1 MTPND
6 DQPPAVT
13 RGRLARLP
21 VIGRVIAS
29 PAFASADFR
38 QLWIASAFNAAG
50 FSGEQLILGLL
61 VFRITGS
68 TAWVGASLALYAL
81 PMLVFGILSGIITD
95 WLDRRTLLRVLDFL
109 IALNLT
115 LFAGLIAMGFTEL
128 WLILVFAVVAGSL
141 RAINQPARM
150 SYAYDIVGGAQVV
163 AGLGLLNLGTRIGQ
177 LAGALTAGVVM
188 QRLGTPMAFMVL
200 AGAHAAALAWLMRLR
215 SAGDSAPTER
225 APIAQNMREFL
236 AELRDNRSLLT
247 LVLVTAAVEVF
258 GFSFH
263 TILPE
268 LATNRFDVGAEG
280 LGLMHSA
287 GAVGGIAASL
297 VLAGMT
303 GSTRRGLV
311 FLAAIYGLGTS
322 LILLSAAGLFA
333 LALLA
338 LLLVAVLATV
348 SDVLTQSMM
357 QLSVP
362 NRLRGRAMG
371 SWVLA
376 VGASPLGHLQMGV
389 LAVTLGVGG
398 ALLINGGALIAVA
411 ILATVAAPRLLRL

>member
-13 RGRLARLP
+13 RGRLARLR

-29 PAFASADFR
+29 PAFASDDFR
-38 QLWIASAFNAAG
+38 RLWIASALNAAG

-115 LFAGLIAMGFTEL
+115 LFAGLIAMGFTDL

-150 SYAYDIVGGAQVV
+150 SYAYDIVGGSQVV
-163 AGLGLLNLGTRIGQ
+163 AGLGLLHLGTRVGQ
-177 LAGALTAGVVM
+177 LIGALAAGVVM
-188 QRLGTPMAFMVL
+188 QRLGTPL
-200 AGAHAAALAWLMRLR
+200 ALMILTAAHVVALAWLMRLR

-225 APIAQNMREFL
+225 APIGQNMREFMS
-236 AELRDNRSLLT
+236 ELRNNRSLLM
-247 LVLVTAAVEVF
+247 LVVVTAAVEVF
-258 GFSFH
+258 GFSFY

-268 LATNRFDVGAEG
+268 LATNRFGVGAEG

-287 GAVGGIAASL
+287 GAIGGIAASL

-303 GSTRRGLV
+303 GSTRRGLL
-311 FLAAIYGLGTS
+311 FLAVIYGLGAS

-338 LLLVAVLATV
+338 LLLVAVLATG

-362 NRLRGRAMG
+362 NKLRGRAMG

-376 VGASPLGHLQMGV
+376 VGASPLGLLQMGAI
-389 LAVTLGVGG
+389 AVYLGVGG
-398 ALLINGGALIAVA
+398 ALLVNGGALIGVA
-411 ILATVAAPRLLRL
+411 ILATVAAPRLRRL

>member
-1 MTPND
+1 
-6 DQPPAVT
+6 
-13 RGRLARLP
+13 
-21 VIGRVIAS
+21 
-29 PAFASADFR
+29 
-38 QLWIASAFNAAG
+38 
-50 FSGEQLILGLL
+50 
-61 VFRITGS
+61 
-68 TAWVGASLALYAL
+68 
-81 PMLVFGILSGIITD
+81 MLVLGILSGIITD

-115 LFAGLIAMGFTEL
+115 LFAGLIAMGFTDL

-150 SYAYDIVGGAQVV
+150 SYAYDIVGGSQVV
-163 AGLGLLNLGTRIGQ
+163 AGLGLLHLGTRVGQ
-177 LAGALTAGVVM
+177 LIGALAAGVVM
-188 QRLGTPMAFMVL
+188 QRLGTPL
-200 AGAHAAALAWLMRLR
+200 ALMILTGAHVVALAWLMRLR

-225 APIAQNMREFL
+225 APIGQNMREFMS
-236 AELRDNRSLLT
+236 ELRNNRSLLM
-247 LVLVTAAVEVF
+247 LVVVTAAVEVF
-258 GFSFH
+258 SFSFY

-268 LATNRFDVGAEG
+268 LATNRFGVGAEG

-287 GAVGGIAASL
+287 GAIGGIAASL

-303 GSTRRGLV
+303 GSTRRGLL
-311 FLAAIYGLGTS
+311 FLAVIYGLGAS

-338 LLLVAVLATV
+338 LLLVAVLATG

-362 NRLRGRAMG
+362 NKLRGRAMG

-376 VGASPLGHLQMGV
+376 VGASPLGLLQMGA
-389 LAVTLGVGG
+389 LAVYLGVGG
-398 ALLINGGALIAVA
+398 ALLVNGGALIGVA
-411 ILATVAAPRLLRL
+411 ILATVAAPRLRRL